1 MLSSLK
7 TLKEHQT
14 THTEIANKASIR
26 FLLRLI
32 QKRKKNK
39 YIEGEIGWESTVY
52 LSGTSHLQEKQQR
65 TREIQKDLN
74 K

>member
-52 LSGTSHLQEKQQR
+52 LLRDITPSRETTEN
-65 TREIQKDLN
+65 TRDSERFE
-74 K
+74 